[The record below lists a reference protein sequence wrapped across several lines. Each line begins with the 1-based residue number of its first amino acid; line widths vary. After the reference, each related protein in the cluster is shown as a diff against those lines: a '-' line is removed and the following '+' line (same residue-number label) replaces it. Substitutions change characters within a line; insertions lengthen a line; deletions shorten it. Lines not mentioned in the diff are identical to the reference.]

1 MWEIQR
7 QTDRKTLLGWAGL
20 AKRATQFLISARLF
34 LREPILSEEEE
45 VSDVDTGETESEDI
59 W

>member
-7 QTDRKTLLGWAGL
+7 QTDRKTLLGSAEL

-34 LREPILSEEEE
+34 LRDPSSEEEE